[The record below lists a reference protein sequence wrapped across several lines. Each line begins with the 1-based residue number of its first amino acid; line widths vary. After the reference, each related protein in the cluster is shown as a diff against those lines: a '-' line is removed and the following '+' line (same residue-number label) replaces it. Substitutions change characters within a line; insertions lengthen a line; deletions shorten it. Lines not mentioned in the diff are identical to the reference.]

1 MLTTF
6 NKTVLFI
13 STILL
18 IIGLVIVANVIIKN
32 KSNEEYPPVVSDC
45 PDYWDVDY
53 DSQGKKHCK
62 NNIYIN
68 DGLST
73 AACRSYPHALFSA
86 NGSSLEDVVCEKS
99 KWAKD
104 CNIHWDGITN
114 NPNACV
120 NTTINTSLL

>member
-6 NKTVLFI
+6 NKSVLFI

-18 IIGLVIVANVIIKN
+18 IIGLIIVANFIIKN
-32 KSNEEYPPVVSDC
+32 KSTEVYPPVVSDC

-62 NNIYIN
+62 NNTYIN
-68 DGLST
+68 DGRST
-73 AACRSYPHALFSA
+73 AICRSYPHALFSA
-86 NGSSLEDVVCEKS
+86 NGSSPDDILCEKS

-114 NPNACV
+114 NPSACV
-120 NTTINTSLL
+120 NTSI

>member
-6 NKTVLFI
+6 NKSVLFV

-18 IIGLVIVANVIIKN
+18 IAGLIMVGNIIMINKANEV
-32 KSNEEYPPVVSDC
+32 YPPVVSDC

-53 DSQGKKHCK
+53 DNQANKLCK
-62 NNIYIN
+62 NNSYIN
-68 DGLST
+68 DGYSK
-73 AACRSYPHALFSA
+73 ASCRSYPHALFSA
-86 NGSSLEDVVCEKS
+86 NGSSAADIMCEKS

-114 NPNACV
+114 NPDACV
-120 NTTINTSLL
+120 NTSI